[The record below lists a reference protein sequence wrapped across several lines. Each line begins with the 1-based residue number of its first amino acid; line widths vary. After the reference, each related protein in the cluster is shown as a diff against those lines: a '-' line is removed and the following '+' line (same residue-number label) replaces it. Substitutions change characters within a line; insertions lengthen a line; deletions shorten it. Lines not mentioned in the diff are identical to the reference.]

1 MVRSGEEPRP
11 AGRATDGTGPASLR
25 ELFLQGDPV
34 ETGVR
39 TSILNSWR
47 RSRSLGLSPDT
58 SDLPYREDFDPGGRI
73 VRAAL
78 PVLDRLQATFAGSQ
92 VNISVADANGT
103 VLLRRFG
110 DPAMT
115 RSLPAIQ
122 VVPGFV
128 FAEQVA
134 GTNGIGLAL
143 AERQLIRVYG
153 AEHFAERSQQS
164 ACVALPVRDPL
175 SGCIEGVLCLGYPRG
190 FERPALGIAIRR
202 AAEGIERR
210 LLGQSS
216 ARERALLRTYL
227 ATGADTAG
235 PHRGVALDA
244 LANEFHPRDQAIL
257 RAKAAELIS
266 GAQLGAAEVT
276 LPDGRR
282 VTLMSRPVTSAS
294 GVRGIVIEAVLSVSP
309 AGEPLAIPHQ
319 MDELSGLTALAVP
332 LSARPALA
340 LPSGHVAASVDPVV
354 TPHRDGRADLST
366 VGASEPAT
374 ATGAPSV
381 ATVSKPAAADGT
393 VANVPEAVM
402 ADGTAPNAPEPVTA
416 DSRRPTAGFAT
427 ADGGKAPA
435 VPAAGDGVQAPAVPA
450 AGGVQA
456 PIEPATADSGRSPVE
471 PVEPEDGDR
480 SAARSVAAEGR
491 TAGLT
496 PTGSHPGTAE
506 PVTPGTAEPVTPDST
521 HAQAAPAPDSTRA
534 QAEPVTTAGTRAQA
548 APDST
553 LPEPEAPPTAA
564 GAPTGAQPAQGLA
577 AAGGGGAAAEH
588 SEAAFP
594 ARGLVMLG
602 EPQVGAYAL
611 AARRRLEL
619 LSEAS
624 TRIGTTLDVRRTA
637 EELAETAVPG
647 LADFVTID
655 LPDAVLRGEESADP
669 LADLRRTVVH
679 GIREGLPFTPPGKRV
694 DFGPTTPQ
702 LRCLSSGEAVLEP
715 DLKAAAGWLAQD
727 PEHTARLLAH
737 VHSLIAVPLVARG
750 VVLGVAGFYRAGSPF
765 GDDDRSLAQE
775 LASRAALSIDNARR
789 YTHERTMV
797 LALQRRLLPHG
808 LPDQD
813 AVEVA
818 HRYLPAES
826 DVGGDWYDVIP
837 LSGARVGLLVG
848 DVVGHG
854 MLSAATMGRLR
865 TAARS
870 FAELDFPPEEVLTH
884 LDNLV
889 GRLDRDD
896 PDGKGAGVIGATC
909 LYAVY
914 DPTVQR
920 CLMARAGHPPPAV
933 VRPDGTVNYPDLPAG
948 PPLGLG
954 GLPFDAVEVGLPAGS
969 QLVMYTDGLIEDR
982 HRDVDL
988 VLEQLREALAHPER
1002 APEETCQAVLDT
1014 VAPAHPHDD
1023 IALLV
1028 ARVHAL
1034 DPDRIATWELSADP
1048 ALVGEVRASA
1058 MRWLSDRGLG
1068 ETAFAAELILSE
1080 LITNAIRHGAGPI
1093 RVRLLYRRTLICEV
1107 SDASNT
1113 APHLR
1118 RAASTDE
1125 GGRGLFLV
1133 AQLSQS
1139 WGTRYLPEGKVIW
1152 AECGLDGRDAAW

>member
-1 MVRSGEEPRP
+1 MVRSGEEPKP
-11 AGRATDGTGPASLR
+11 AGRATDGTGPARLR
-25 ELFLQGDPV
+25 ERFLQGEQVDA
-34 ETGVR
+34 GVR
-39 TSILNSWR
+39 TSILNSWQR
-47 RSRSLGLSPDT
+47 CRSLGLSPDT

-73 VRAAL
+73 VRAAV
-78 PVLDRLQATFAGSQ
+78 PVLDRLQDAFSGSQ

-110 DPAMT
+110 DPAMA

-122 VVPGFV
+122 RVPGFV

-153 AEHFAERSQQS
+153 AEHFAERSQGS
-164 ACVALPVRDPL
+164 ACVAMPVRDPL
-175 SGCIEGVLCLGYPRG
+175 SGRIEGVLCFGYPRG
-190 FERPALGIAIRR
+190 FEQPALSAAIRR
-202 AAEGIERR
+202 AAENIERR

-216 ARERALLRTYL
+216 AHERALLRTYL
-227 ATGADTAG
+227 STGG
-235 PHRGVALDA
+235 EVGLHHGVALDA
-244 LANEFHPRDQAIL
+244 LADVVHPRDQAIL
-257 RAKAAELIS
+257 REKAAELIS
-266 GAQLGAAEVT
+266 RGQRAAVEVA

-282 VTLMSRPVTSAS
+282 VTLVSRPMASAS
-294 GVRGIVIEAVLSVSP
+294 GVRGFAIEAVLPGTVV
-309 AGEPLAIPHQ
+309 GEALVLPHQ
-319 MDELSGLTALAVP
+319 AEELPDLAAFSTAPRL
-332 LSARPALA
+332 ARPPIT
-340 LPSGHVAASVDPVV
+340 LPSGHLAAAF
-354 TPHRDGRADLST
+354 GST
-366 VGASEPAT
+366 V
-374 ATGAPSV
+374 APGGDRGS
-381 ATVSKPAAADGT
+381 AEAGGTVPADGGRGGDRGPT
-393 VANVPEAVM
+393 GI
-402 ADGTAPNAPEPVTA
+402 DGT
-416 DSRRPTAGFAT
+416 AT
-427 ADGGKAPA
+427 ADGGT
-435 VPAAGDGVQAPAVPA
+435 V
-450 AGGVQA
+450 
-456 PIEPATADSGRSPVE
+456 TAD
-471 PVEPEDGDR
+471 
-480 SAARSVAAEGR
+480 
-491 TAGLT
+491 
-496 PTGSHPGTAE
+496 
-506 PVTPGTAEPVTPDST
+506 
-521 HAQAAPAPDSTRA
+521 
-534 QAEPVTTAGTRAQA
+534 
-548 APDST
+548 
-553 LPEPEAPPTAA
+553 
-564 GAPTGAQPAQGLA
+564 
-577 AAGGGGAAAEH
+577 GGGGAADGGRTSADGGRGTTDGGR
-588 SEAAFP
+588 SATDDGRGPVGGGGAADDRAGSPFP
-594 ARGLVMLG
+594 ARGLVMVG
-602 EPQVGAYAL
+602 EPHVGAYAL

-624 TRIGTTLDVRRTA
+624 ARIGTTLDVRRTA
-637 EELAETAVPG
+637 EELAETAVPR

-669 LADLRRTVVH
+669 LADLRRTVLH
-679 GIREGLPFTPPGKRV
+679 GVREGLPFTPPGKRI
-694 DFGPTTPQ
+694 DFGPTAPQ
-702 LRCLSSGEAVLEP
+702 LRCLTRGEAVLEP

-727 PEHTARLLAH
+727 PEHTARLLDH
-737 VHSLIAVPLVARG
+737 VHSLIAVPLLARG
-750 VVLGVAGFYRAGSPF
+750 VVLGIASFYRTGSSF

-775 LASRAALSIDNARR
+775 LATRAALSIDNARR

-837 LSGARVGLLVG
+837 LSGARIGLLVG

-870 FAELDFPPEEVLTH
+870 FAELDFSPDEVLTH

-889 GRLDRDD
+889 GRLDRED

-914 DPTVQR
+914 DPTAQR
-920 CLMARAGHPPPAV
+920 CLMARAGHPPPALV
-933 VRPDGTVNYPDLPAG
+933 HPDGTVSYPDLPAG

-954 GLPFDAVEVGLPAGS
+954 GLPFDAVEIDVPEGS
-969 QLVMYTDGLIEDR
+969 QLVLYTDGLIEDR
-982 HRDVDL
+982 HRDVDV
-988 VLEQLREALAHPER
+988 VLEQLRVALAHPER
-1002 APEETCQAVLDT
+1002 APEDTCQAVLDT

-1034 DPDRIATWELSADP
+1034 DPGRIAAWELPADP

-1058 MRWLSDRGLG
+1058 LRRLSDWGLD

-1080 LITNAIRHGAGPI
+1080 LITNAVRHGTGPI
-1093 RVRLLYRRTLICEV
+1093 RVRLLYGRTLICEV

-1152 AECGLDGRDAAW
+1152 AECGLDAA

>member
-25 ELFLQGDPV
+25 ELFLQGEPV

-39 TSILNSWR
+39 ASILNSWQR
-47 RSRSLGLSPDT
+47 CRSLGLSPET
-58 SDLPYREDFDPGGRI
+58 FDLPYREDFDAGGRI
-73 VRAAL
+73 VRAAV
-78 PVLDRLQATFAGSQ
+78 PVLDRLQSAFAGSQ

-110 DPAMT
+110 DASMA

-153 AEHFAERSQQS
+153 AEHFAQRSQQN
-164 ACVALPVRDPL
+164 ACVAMPVRDPL
-175 SGCIEGVLCLGYPRG
+175 SGRIEGVLCLGYPRA
-190 FERPALGIAIRR
+190 FERPALGVAIRR

-216 ARERALLRTYL
+216 AREQALLRTYL
-227 ATGADTAG
+227 ATGAETAG
-235 PHRGVALDA
+235 SHHGLALDA
-244 LANEFHPRDQAIL
+244 LANDFHPRDQAIL
-257 RAKAAELIS
+257 REKAAELIS
-266 GAQLGAAEVT
+266 GAQRGASEVT

-282 VTLMSRPVTSAS
+282 VTLMSRPVTSGS
-294 GVRGIVIEAVLSVSP
+294 GVRGFAIEALLPDFP
-309 AGEPLAIPHQ
+309 AGEPLVIPHQ
-319 MDELSGLTALAVP
+319 TDEPAGLGAPAVTLSL
-332 LSARPALA
+332 ARPVLT
-340 LPSGHVAASVDPVV
+340 LPAGHVAASPRPGV
-354 TPHRDGRADLST
+354 TPDGD
-366 VGASEPAT
+366 GAT
-374 ATGAPSV
+374 AGPDGTHGRRVAAGDDGAVP
-381 ATVSKPAAADGT
+381 ADGD
-393 VANVPEAVM
+393 P
-402 ADGTAPNAPEPVTA
+402 P
-416 DSRRPTAGFAT
+416 
-427 ADGGKAPA
+427 PA
-435 VPAAGDGVQAPAVPA
+435 VPAAADHPPSTAAPTT
-450 AGGVQA
+450 AGG
-456 PIEPATADSGRSPVE
+456 GRRR
-471 PVEPEDGDR
+471 VEPE
-480 SAARSVAAEGR
+480 
-491 TAGLT
+491 AGVPSGGT
-496 PTGSHPGTAE
+496 PGVAE
-506 PVTPGTAEPVTPDST
+506 PD
-521 HAQAAPAPDSTRA
+521 
-534 QAEPVTTAGTRAQA
+534 
-548 APDST
+548 
-553 LPEPEAPPTAA
+553 
-564 GAPTGAQPAQGLA
+564 GALA
-577 AAGGGGAAAEH
+577 ADGGGRSTGDARQSGE
-588 SEAAFP
+588 AFP

-679 GIREGLPFTPPGKRV
+679 GIREGLPFTPAGKRI
-694 DFGPTTPQ
+694 DFGPATPQ
-702 LRCLSSGEAVLEP
+702 LRCLDSGEAVLEP

-727 PEHTARLLAH
+727 PEPTARLLAH
-737 VHSLIAVPLVARG
+737 VHSLIAVPLLARG
-750 VVLGVAGFYRAGSPF
+750 VVLGVACFYRAGGSF

-837 LSGARVGLLVG
+837 LPGARVGLLVG

-870 FAELDFPPEEVLTH
+870 FAELDFPPDEVLTH

-889 GRLDRDD
+889 GRLDRED

-914 DPTVQR
+914 DSAAQT
-920 CLMARAGHPPPAV
+920 CLMARAGHPPPALV
-933 VRPDGTVNYPDLPAG
+933 HPDGTVTYPDLPAG

-954 GLPFDAVEVGLPAGS
+954 GLPFDAVEVDLPEGS
-969 QLVMYTDGLIEDR
+969 QVVLYTDGLIEDR
-982 HRDVDL
+982 HRDVDV
-988 VLEQLREALAHPER
+988 VLEQLREALAHPGR

-1034 DPDRIATWELSADP
+1034 DPGRIAAWELSADP
-1048 ALVGEVRASA
+1048 ALVGEVRAA
-1058 MRWLSDRGLG
+1058 AVRWLSDRGLE

-1080 LITNAIRHGAGPI
+1080 LITNAVRHGAAPI
-1093 RVRLLYRRTLICEV
+1093 RVRLLYGRALICEV

-1152 AECGLDGRDAAW
+1152 AECELGAV

>member
-11 AGRATDGTGPASLR
+11 TGRATDGTGPVSLR
-25 ELFLQGDPV
+25 ELFLQGEPV

-39 TSILNSWR
+39 ASILNSWR
-47 RSRSLGLSPDT
+47 RCRSLGLSPDT
-58 SDLPYREDFDPGGRI
+58 FDLPYREDFDAGGRI
-73 VRAAL
+73 VRAAV
-78 PVLDRLQATFAGSQ
+78 PVLDRLQSTFAGSQ

-110 DPAMT
+110 DASMA

-128 FAEQVA
+128 FAEKVA

-153 AEHFAERSQQS
+153 AEHFAQRSQQN
-164 ACVALPVRDPL
+164 ACVAMPVRDPL
-175 SGCIEGVLCLGYPRG
+175 SGRIEGVLCLGYPRA
-190 FERPALGIAIRR
+190 FERPALGVAIRR

-216 ARERALLRTYL
+216 AREQALLRTYL
-227 ATGADTAG
+227 ATGAEAAG

-257 RAKAAELIS
+257 REKAAELIS
-266 GAQLGAAEVT
+266 GAQRGAAEVT

-282 VTLMSRPVTSAS
+282 VTLVSRPVASGS
-294 GVRGIVIEAVLSVSP
+294 GVRGFAIEALLPDFP
-309 AGEPLAIPHQ
+309 AGEPLVIPHQ
-319 MDELSGLTALAVP
+319 TDELSGLGAPAVALS
-332 LSARPALA
+332 LARPALTLPA
-340 LPSGHVAASVDPVV
+340 GHLTASPRPAVTPDGDGGTAGPDGTDGRRRAEPGAAVPSGGPRGVAEP
-354 TPHRDGRADLST
+354 DGAL
-366 VGASEPAT
+366 
-374 ATGAPSV
+374 
-381 ATVSKPAAADGT
+381 AADGGRSAADELGGARG
-393 VANVPEAVM
+393 VAEP
-402 ADGTAPNAPEPVTA
+402 DGALA
-416 DSRRPTAGFAT
+416 
-427 ADGGKAPA
+427 ADGG
-435 VPAAGDGVQAPAVPA
+435 
-450 AGGVQA
+450 
-456 PIEPATADSGRSPVE
+456 
-471 PVEPEDGDR
+471 R
-480 SAARSVAAEGR
+480 SAADEQQSGE
-491 TAGLT
+491 
-496 PTGSHPGTAE
+496 
-506 PVTPGTAEPVTPDST
+506 
-521 HAQAAPAPDSTRA
+521 
-534 QAEPVTTAGTRAQA
+534 
-548 APDST
+548 
-553 LPEPEAPPTAA
+553 
-564 GAPTGAQPAQGLA
+564 
-577 AAGGGGAAAEH
+577 
-588 SEAAFP
+588 AFP

-679 GIREGLPFTPPGKRV
+679 GIREGLPFTPAGKRI
-694 DFGPTTPQ
+694 DFGPATPQ
-702 LRCLSSGEAVLEP
+702 LRCLGGGEAVLEP

-727 PEHTARLLAH
+727 PEPTARLLAH
-737 VHSLIAVPLVARG
+737 VHSLIAVPLLARG
-750 VVLGVAGFYRAGSPF
+750 VVLGVACFYRAGGSF

-837 LSGARVGLLVG
+837 LPGARVGLLVG

-870 FAELDFPPEEVLTH
+870 FAELDFPPDEVLTH

-889 GRLDRDD
+889 GRLDRED

-914 DPTVQR
+914 DSAAQT
-920 CLMARAGHPPPAV
+920 CLMARAGHPPPAI
-933 VRPDGTVNYPDLPAG
+933 VRPDGTVTYPDLPAG

-954 GLPFDAVEVGLPAGS
+954 GLPFDAVEVDLPEGS
-969 QLVMYTDGLIEDR
+969 QLVLYTDGLIEDR
-982 HRDVDL
+982 HRDVDV

-1048 ALVGEVRASA
+1048 ALVGEVRAA
-1058 MRWLSDRGLG
+1058 AVRWLSDRGLD

-1080 LITNAIRHGAGPI
+1080 LITNAVRHGAAPI
-1093 RVRLLYRRTLICEV
+1093 RVRLLYGRTLICEV

-1152 AECGLDGRDAAW
+1152 AECGLGAV

>member
-11 AGRATDGTGPASLR
+11 TGRATDGTGPASLR
-25 ELFLQGDPV
+25 ELFLQGEPV

-39 TSILNSWR
+39 TSILDSWQR
-47 RSRSLGLSPDT
+47 CRSLGLSPDAL
-58 SDLPYREDFDPGGRI
+58 DLPYREDFDPGGRI
-73 VRAAL
+73 VRAAV

-110 DPAMT
+110 DPSMT
-115 RSLPAIQ
+115 RSLPDIQ

-153 AEHFAERSQQS
+153 AEHFAERAQQN

-175 SGCIEGVLCLGYPRG
+175 SGRIEGVLCLGYPRG
-190 FERPALGIAIRR
+190 FERPALGVAIRR

-227 ATGADTAG
+227 AAGAGTAG
-235 PHRGVALDA
+235 LHRGVALDA
-244 LANEFHPRDQAIL
+244 VANEFPLRDQAIL
-257 RAKAAELIS
+257 REKAAELIS
-266 GAQLGAAEVT
+266 GAQRGAVEVT

-282 VTLMSRPVTSAS
+282 VTLVSRPVTSGS
-294 GVRGIVIEAVLSVSP
+294 GVQGIAIEAVLP
-309 AGEPLAIPHQ
+309 GPAAGEPLVIPHQ
-319 MDELSGLTALAVP
+319 ADDLAALTATAVP
-332 LSARPALA
+332 LSAARPAIT
-340 LPSGHVAASVDPVV
+340 LPSGHLAAPSGPLVTTDGDGGTTGPGGTAGPV
-354 TPHRDGRADLST
+354 TSA
-366 VGASEPAT
+366 EPAT
-374 ATGAPSV
+374 SPEPATSAEPATPAEPAEPDSARTPAGPAVADGERTTTQPTTTDSDRGPSG
-381 ATVSKPAAADGT
+381 PAAAGSD
-393 VANVPEAVM
+393 
-402 ADGTAPNAPEPVTA
+402 
-416 DSRRPTAGFAT
+416 RR
-427 ADGGKAPA
+427 
-435 VPAAGDGVQAPAVPA
+435 VPAG
-450 AGGVQA
+450 
-456 PIEPATADSGRSPVE
+456 
-471 PVEPEDGDR
+471 
-480 SAARSVAAEGR
+480 
-491 TAGLT
+491 
-496 PTGSHPGTAE
+496 
-506 PVTPGTAEPVTPDST
+506 
-521 HAQAAPAPDSTRA
+521 
-534 QAEPVTTAGTRAQA
+534 
-548 APDST
+548 
-553 LPEPEAPPTAA
+553 
-564 GAPTGAQPAQGLA
+564 
-577 AAGGGGAAAEH
+577 EH

-637 EELAETAVPG
+637 EELAETAAPG

-655 LPDAVLRGEESADP
+655 LPDAVLRGEVSADP
-669 LADLRRTVVH
+669 IADLRRTVVH

-702 LRCLSSGEAVLEP
+702 LRCLSSSEAVLEP
-715 DLKAAAGWLAQD
+715 DLNAAAGWLAQD
-727 PEHTARLLAH
+727 PEHTERLLAH
-737 VHSLIAVPLVARG
+737 VHSLIAVPLLARG
-750 VVLGVAGFYRAGSPF
+750 VVLGVASFYRAGSPF

-870 FAELDFPPEEVLTH
+870 FAELDFPPDEVLTH

-889 GRLDRDD
+889 GRLDRED

-914 DPTVQR
+914 DPTAQR

-933 VRPDGTVNYPDLPAG
+933 VRPDGTVIYPDLPAG

-954 GLPFDAVEVGLPAGS
+954 GLPFDAVEVGLPEGS
-969 QLVMYTDGLIEDR
+969 QLVLYTDGLIEDR
-982 HRDVDL
+982 NRDVDA

-1002 APEETCQAVLDT
+1002 APEATCQAVLDT

-1028 ARVHAL
+1028 ARVHAM
-1034 DPDRIATWELSADP
+1034 DPGRIANWELSADP
-1048 ALVGEVRASA
+1048 ARVGEVRASA
-1058 MRWLSDRGLG
+1058 MRWLSDRGLD
-1068 ETAFAAELILSE
+1068 ETGFAAELILSE
-1080 LITNAIRHGAGPI
+1080 LITNAIRHGAAPI
-1093 RVRLLYRRTLICEV
+1093 RVRLLYGRTLICEV

-1152 AECGLDGRDAAW
+1152 AECDLDAA

>member
-25 ELFLQGDPV
+25 ELFLQGEPV

-39 TSILNSWR
+39 TSILDSWQR
-47 RSRSLGLSPDT
+47 CRSLGLSPDT
-58 SDLPYREDFDPGGRI
+58 LDLPYREDFDPGGRI
-73 VRAAL
+73 VRAAV

-110 DPAMT
+110 HPSMA
-115 RSLPAIQ
+115 RSLPDIQ

-175 SGCIEGVLCLGYPRG
+175 SGRIEGVLCLGYPRG
-190 FERPALGIAIRR
+190 FERPALGVAIRR

-227 ATGADTAG
+227 AAGAGTAG
-235 PHRGVALDA
+235 LHRGVTLDA
-244 LANEFHPRDQAIL
+244 VADEFHPRDQAIL
-257 RAKAAELIS
+257 REKAAELIS
-266 GAQLGAAEVT
+266 GAQRGAAEVA

-282 VTLMSRPVTSAS
+282 VTLVSRPVTSGS
-294 GVRGIVIEAVLSVSP
+294 GVRGIAIEAVLPGSP
-309 AGEPLAIPHQ
+309 GEPLVIPHQ
-319 MDELSGLTALAVP
+319 TDEWSALTAAPAVP
-332 LSARPALA
+332 LSAARPAIT
-340 LPSGHVAASVDPVV
+340 LPSGHLAAPSGPLVAADGDGGAAAPGGTAGPVAPAEAP
-354 TPHRDGRADLST
+354 T
-366 VGASEPAT
+366 AT
-374 ATGAPSV
+374 APGPARTPAGPAPADSDG
-381 ATVSKPAAADGT
+381 SPSEPAAADG
-393 VANVPEAVM
+393 
-402 ADGTAPNAPEPVTA
+402 DGSGP
-416 DSRRPTAGFAT
+416 AG
-427 ADGGKAPA
+427 
-435 VPAAGDGVQAPAVPA
+435 
-450 AGGVQA
+450 
-456 PIEPATADSGRSPVE
+456 R
-471 PVEPEDGDR
+471 
-480 SAARSVAAEGR
+480 
-491 TAGLT
+491 
-496 PTGSHPGTAE
+496 
-506 PVTPGTAEPVTPDST
+506 
-521 HAQAAPAPDSTRA
+521 
-534 QAEPVTTAGTRAQA
+534 
-548 APDST
+548 
-553 LPEPEAPPTAA
+553 
-564 GAPTGAQPAQGLA
+564 
-577 AAGGGGAAAEH
+577 H

-619 LSEAS
+619 LSGAS

-637 EELAETAVPG
+637 EELAETAAPG

-669 LADLRRTVVH
+669 IADLRRTVVH

-727 PEHTARLLAH
+727 PEHTARLLVH
-737 VHSLIAVPLVARG
+737 VHSLIAVPLLARG
-750 VVLGVAGFYRAGSPF
+750 VVLGVASFYRAGSPF

-870 FAELDFPPEEVLTH
+870 FAELDFPPDEVLTH

-889 GRLDRDD
+889 GRLDRED

-914 DPTVQR
+914 DPTTQR

-933 VRPDGTVNYPDLPAG
+933 VHPDGTVIYPDLPAG

-954 GLPFDAVEVGLPAGS
+954 GLPFDAVEVDLPAGS
-969 QLVMYTDGLIEDR
+969 QLVLYTDGLIEDR
-982 HRDVDL
+982 NRDVDA

-1028 ARVHAL
+1028 ARVHAM
-1034 DPDRIATWELSADP
+1034 DPGRIATWELPADP
-1048 ALVGEVRASA
+1048 AQVGEVRASA
-1058 MRWLSDRGLG
+1058 MRWLSGWGLD
-1068 ETAFAAELILSE
+1068 ETGFAAELILSE
-1080 LITNAIRHGAGPI
+1080 LITNAIRHGAAPI
-1093 RVRLLYRRTLICEV
+1093 RVRLLHGRTLICEV

-1152 AECGLDGRDAAW
+1152 AECDLDAA

>member
-1 MVRSGEEPRP
+1 MVRSGEERKP
-11 AGRATDGTGPASLR
+11 AGRATDGTGPARPR
-25 ELFLQGDPV
+25 ELFLQGEPV
-34 ETGVR
+34 AEGVR
-39 TSILNSWR
+39 TSILNSWQR
-47 RSRSLGLSPDT
+47 CRSLGLSPDT
-58 SDLPYREDFDPGGRI
+58 LDLPYRGDFDPGGRI
-73 VRAAL
+73 VAAAV

-110 DPAMT
+110 DPSMA

-122 VVPGFV
+122 VEPGFV

-143 AERQLIRVYG
+143 AERRLIRVYG

-175 SGCIEGVLCLGYPRG
+175 SGRIEGVLCLGYPRG
-190 FERPALGIAIRR
+190 FEQPVLGVAIRR

-210 LLGQSS
+210 LLAQSS
-216 ARERALLRTYL
+216 AHEGALLRTYL
-227 ATGADTAG
+227 AAGAGTDG
-235 PHRGVALDA
+235 PHRGVAMDA
-244 LANEFHPRDQAIL
+244 LANEFRSRDEAIL
-257 RAKAAELIS
+257 REKAAELIS
-266 GAQLGAAEVT
+266 GAQRSAVEVT

-282 VTLMSRPVTSAS
+282 VTLMSRPVTSSS
-294 GVRGIVIEAVLSVSP
+294 GVRGIAVEAVLPGALV
-309 AGEPLAIPHQ
+309 GQ
-319 MDELSGLTALAVP
+319 RLAVP
-332 LSARPALA
+332 HQTDELPALTAPLSAARPSIILPPGHLA
-340 LPSGHVAASVDPVV
+340 AVPGPVITADGDAGPAGPHAPAEPGATPSAAG
-354 TPHRDGRADLST
+354 DGRA
-366 VGASEPAT
+366 VGPVAGDSGRGSAEPDAAGGHHRAAGPGMAGRSQGATEPHTTDRSQGATEPHTTDRSQGATEPHTATRSQRATEPATPLTARGGQSASEPAT
-374 ATGAPSV
+374 PLTARGSRG
-381 ATVSKPAAADGT
+381 PAD
-393 VANVPEAVM
+393 E
-402 ADGTAPNAPEPVTA
+402 
-416 DSRRPTAGFAT
+416 
-427 ADGGKAPA
+427 
-435 VPAAGDGVQAPAVPA
+435 Q
-450 AGGVQA
+450 
-456 PIEPATADSGRSPVE
+456 
-471 PVEPEDGDR
+471 
-480 SAARSVAAEGR
+480 
-491 TAGLT
+491 
-496 PTGSHPGTAE
+496 
-506 PVTPGTAEPVTPDST
+506 
-521 HAQAAPAPDSTRA
+521 
-534 QAEPVTTAGTRAQA
+534 
-548 APDST
+548 
-553 LPEPEAPPTAA
+553 
-564 GAPTGAQPAQGLA
+564 
-577 AAGGGGAAAEH
+577 

-594 ARGLVMLG
+594 ARALVMLG
-602 EPQVGAYAL
+602 EPHVGAYAL

-624 TRIGTTLDVRRTA
+624 SRIGTTLDVRRTA
-637 EELAETAVPG
+637 EELAETAVPE

-669 LADLRRTVVH
+669 LADLRRTVLH
-679 GIREGLPFTPPGKRV
+679 GIREGLPFTPPGERI
-694 DFGPTTPQ
+694 DFGPTAPQ
-702 LRCLSSGEAVLEP
+702 LRCLTSGEAVLEP

-727 PEHTARLLAH
+727 PEHTARLLTH
-737 VHSLIAVPLVARG
+737 VHSLIAVPLLARG
-750 VVLGVAGFYRAGSPF
+750 VVLGIASFYRSGASF

-789 YTHERTMV
+789 YTHERGMV

-837 LSGARVGLLVG
+837 LSGSRVGLLVG

-870 FAELDFPPEEVLTH
+870 FAELDFPPDEVLTH

-889 GRLDRDD
+889 GRLDRED
-896 PDGKGAGVIGATC
+896 PDGKGPGVIGATC
-909 LYAVY
+909 LYAIY
-914 DPTVQR
+914 DPTSQR
-920 CLMARAGHPPPAV
+920 CLMARAGHPPPALV
-933 VRPDGTVNYPDLPAG
+933 HPDGTVTYPELPAG

-954 GLPFDAVEVGLPAGS
+954 GLPFDAAEVDLPAGS

-982 HRDVDL
+982 HRDVDV
-988 VLEQLREALAHPER
+988 VLEQLREALARPER

-1034 DPDRIATWELSADP
+1034 DPERIADWEMSADP

-1058 MRWLSDRGLG
+1058 MRWLSDRGLD
-1068 ETAFAAELILSE
+1068 EAAFAAELILSE
-1080 LITNAIRHGAGPI
+1080 LITNAIRHGAEPI
-1093 RVRLLYRRTLICEV
+1093 RVRLLYGRTLICEV

-1152 AECGLDGRDAAW
+1152 AECGLDAA

>member
-11 AGRATDGTGPASLR
+11 AGRATDGTGPVSLR
-25 ELFLQGDPV
+25 ELFLQGEPV

-39 TSILNSWR
+39 ASILNSWR
-47 RSRSLGLSPDT
+47 RCRSLGLSPDT
-58 SDLPYREDFDPGGRI
+58 FDLPYREDFDAGGRI
-73 VRAAL
+73 VRAAV
-78 PVLDRLQATFAGSQ
+78 PVLDRLQSTFAGSQ

-110 DPAMT
+110 DASMA

-153 AEHFAERSQQS
+153 AEHFAQRSQQN
-164 ACVALPVRDPL
+164 ACVAMPVRDPL
-175 SGCIEGVLCLGYPRG
+175 SGRIEGVLCLGYPRA
-190 FERPALGIAIRR
+190 FERPALGVAIRR

-216 ARERALLRTYL
+216 AREQALLRTYL
-227 ATGADTAG
+227 ATGAEAAG
-235 PHRGVALDA
+235 SHRGMALDA

-257 RAKAAELIS
+257 QEKAAELIS
-266 GAQLGAAEVT
+266 GAQRGAAEVA

-282 VTLMSRPVTSAS
+282 VTLVSRPVTSGS
-294 GVRGIVIEAVLSVSP
+294 GVRGFAIEALLPDFP
-309 AGEPLAIPHQ
+309 AGEPLVIPHQ
-319 MDELSGLTALAVP
+319 TDELPGLGASAVALS
-332 LSARPALA
+332 LARPALT
-340 LPSGHVAASVDPVV
+340 LPTGHLTASPRPAV
-354 TPHRDGRADLST
+354 TPGGDGATAGPDGTDGLRT
-366 VGASEPAT
+366 VGGGRRRVEPGA
-374 ATGAPSV
+374 AVPSDGVRGVAEPDGAP
-381 ATVSKPAAADGT
+381 AADG
-393 VANVPEAVM
+393 
-402 ADGTAPNAPEPVTA
+402 
-416 DSRRPTAGFAT
+416 
-427 ADGGKAPA
+427 GG
-435 VPAAGDGVQAPAVPA
+435 
-450 AGGVQA
+450 
-456 PIEPATADSGRSPVE
+456 
-471 PVEPEDGDR
+471 
-480 SAARSVAAEGR
+480 SAADEQQ
-491 TAGLT
+491 
-496 PTGSHPGTAE
+496 PGE
-506 PVTPGTAEPVTPDST
+506 
-521 HAQAAPAPDSTRA
+521 
-534 QAEPVTTAGTRAQA
+534 
-548 APDST
+548 
-553 LPEPEAPPTAA
+553 
-564 GAPTGAQPAQGLA
+564 
-577 AAGGGGAAAEH
+577 
-588 SEAAFP
+588 AFP

-637 EELAETAVPG
+637 EELAETAAPG

-669 LADLRRTVVH
+669 IADLRRTVVH

-715 DLKAAAGWLAQD
+715 DLNAAAGWLAQD
-727 PEHTARLLAH
+727 PEHTAHLLAH
-737 VHSLIAVPLVARG
+737 VHSLIAVPLLARG
-750 VVLGVAGFYRAGSPF
+750 VVLGVASFYRAGSAF

-870 FAELDFPPEEVLTH
+870 FAELDFPPDEVLTH

-889 GRLDRDD
+889 GRLDRED

-914 DPTVQR
+914 DPTAQR

-933 VRPDGTVNYPDLPAG
+933 VHPDGTVTYPDLPAG

-954 GLPFDAVEVGLPAGS
+954 GLPFDAVEVDLPEGS
-969 QLVMYTDGLIEDR
+969 QLVLYTDGLIEDR
-982 HRDVDL
+982 HRDVDV

-1028 ARVHAL
+1028 ARVHAM
-1034 DPDRIATWELSADP
+1034 DPDRIAAWELSADP
-1048 ALVGEVRASA
+1048 VLVGEVRAA
-1058 MRWLSDRGLG
+1058 AVRWLSDRGLD

-1080 LITNAIRHGAGPI
+1080 LITNAIRHGAEPI
-1093 RVRLLYRRTLICEV
+1093 RVRLLYGQTLICEV

-1152 AECGLDGRDAAW
+1152 AECGLGAV

>member
-1 MVRSGEEPRP
+1 M
-11 AGRATDGTGPASLR
+11 RA
-25 ELFLQGDPV
+25 
-34 ETGVR
+34 
-39 TSILNSWR
+39 SILNSWR
-47 RSRSLGLSPDT
+47 RCRSLGLSPDGA
-58 SDLPYREDFDPGGRI
+58 DLPYRDDFDPGGRI
-73 VRAAL
+73 VRAAV
-78 PVLDRLQATFAGSQ
+78 PVLDRLQATFSGSQ

-110 DPAMT
+110 DPSMA
-115 RSLPAIQ
+115 RRLPAIQ

-153 AEHFAERSQQS
+153 AEHFAERSQQN

-175 SGCIEGVLCLGYPRG
+175 SGRIEGVLCFGYPRG
-190 FERPALGIAIRR
+190 FEQPGLGATIRR
-202 AAEGIERR
+202 AAEVIERR

-216 ARERALLRTYL
+216 AHERALLRAY
-227 ATGADTAG
+227 AAGGAEAAG
-235 PHRGVALDA
+235 LRRGVAREATADA
-244 LANEFHPRDQAIL
+244 FHPRDRAIL
-257 RAKAAELIS
+257 LEKAAELIS
-266 GAQLGAAEVT
+266 RAQRAAVDVT

-282 VTLMSRPVTSAS
+282 VTLVSRPMTSAS
-294 GVRGIVIEAVLSVSP
+294 GVRGFAVEALLPGAP
-309 AGEPLAIPHQ
+309 AGAPLVLPHQ
-319 MDELSGLTALAVP
+319 TDTVPDLAA
-332 LSARPALA
+332 LSAAPLPARPSLTLPPGHLA
-340 LPSGHVAASVDPVV
+340 PEPGVAI
-354 TPHRDGRADLST
+354 
-366 VGASEPAT
+366 
-374 ATGAPSV
+374 
-381 ATVSKPAAADGT
+381 AADG
-393 VANVPEAVM
+393 VRGPAERGDSPR
-402 ADGTAPNAPEPVTA
+402 ADRDRGTAGPAESGTAAP
-416 DSRRPTAGFAT
+416 
-427 ADGGKAPA
+427 
-435 VPAAGDGVQAPAVPA
+435 
-450 AGGVQA
+450 
-456 PIEPATADSGRSPVE
+456 GR
-471 PVEPEDGDR
+471 
-480 SAARSVAAEGR
+480 
-491 TAGLT
+491 
-496 PTGSHPGTAE
+496 GTAE
-506 PVTPGTAEPVTPDST
+506 PGAAVFPDGPGGGIAEPDETVTPDGAGAVEPDEAVTPDGAGAVEPDEAVTPDGAGAVEPDEAVTPDGAGTVEPDETVAPDGGGDPARPQQTVTPGGDRGAARPGGIPTPDGGR
-521 HAQAAPAPDSTRA
+521 DVGEERA
-534 QAEPVTTAGTRAQA
+534 GSP
-548 APDST
+548 
-553 LPEPEAPPTAA
+553 
-564 GAPTGAQPAQGLA
+564 
-577 AAGGGGAAAEH
+577 
-588 SEAAFP
+588 FP
-594 ARGLVMLG
+594 ARGLLMVG
-602 EPQVGAYAL
+602 EPHVGAYAL

-624 TRIGTTLDVRRTA
+624 ARIGTTLDVRRTA
-637 EELAETAVPG
+637 EELAETAVPR

-679 GIREGLPFTPPGKRV
+679 GIREGLPFTPAGKRM
-694 DFGPTTPQ
+694 DFGPTAPQ
-702 LRCLSSGEAVLEP
+702 LRCLTSGEAVLEP
-715 DLKAAAGWLAQD
+715 DLEAAAGWLAQD
-727 PEHTARLLAH
+727 PEHTARLLSH
-737 VHSLIAVPLVARG
+737 VHSLIAVPLLARG
-750 VVLGVAGFYRAGSPF
+750 VVLGIASFYRAGGSF

-775 LASRAALSIDNARR
+775 LATRAALSIDNARR

-870 FAELDFPPEEVLTH
+870 FAELDFPPDEVLTH

-889 GRLDRDD
+889 GRLDRED

-914 DPTVQR
+914 DPAAQQ
-920 CLMARAGHPPPAV
+920 CLMARAGHPPPALV
-933 VRPDGTVNYPDLPAG
+933 HPDGTVTYPDLPAG

-954 GLPFDAVEVGLPAGS
+954 GLPFDTVEVDLPEGS
-969 QLVMYTDGLIEDR
+969 QLVLYTDGLIEDR
-982 HRDVDL
+982 HRDVDV
-988 VLEQLREALAHPER
+988 VLEQLRAALAHPER

-1034 DPDRIATWELSADP
+1034 DPERIATWELSADP

-1058 MRWLSDRGLG
+1058 MRRLADWGLD

-1080 LITNAIRHGAGPI
+1080 LITNAMRHGAGPI
-1093 RVRLLYRRTLICEV
+1093 RVRLLYGRTLICEV

-1152 AECGLDGRDAAW
+1152 AECGLDAA

>member
-1 MVRSGEEPRP
+1 MVRSGEEPKP

-25 ELFLQGDPV
+25 ELFLQGEPV
-34 ETGVR
+34 AEGVR
-39 TSILNSWR
+39 TSILNSWQR
-47 RSRSLGLSPDT
+47 CRTLGLSPDT
-58 SDLPYREDFDPGGRI
+58 LELPYREDFDPGGRI
-73 VRAAL
+73 ARAAA

-110 DPAMT
+110 DPSMA
-115 RSLPAIQ
+115 RRLPAIQ

-153 AEHFAERSQQS
+153 AEHFAERSQQN

-175 SGCIEGVLCLGYPRG
+175 SGRIEGVLCLGYPRG
-190 FERPALGIAIRR
+190 FERPALGVAIRR

-210 LLGQSS
+210 LLAQSS
-216 ARERALLRTYL
+216 AHERALLRTYL
-227 ATGADTAG
+227 AAGAETAG
-235 PHRGVALDA
+235 PHRGVAMDA
-244 LANEFHPRDQAIL
+244 LANEFRSRDEAIL
-257 RAKAAELIS
+257 REKAAELIS
-266 GAQLGAAEVT
+266 GAQRGAVEVT
-276 LPDGRR
+276 LPGGRR
-282 VTLMSRPVTSAS
+282 VTLVSRPVTSGS
-294 GVRGIVIEAVLSVSP
+294 GVRGIAIEAVLPGAP
-309 AGEPLAIPHQ
+309 AGEPFALPHQ
-319 MDELSGLTALAVP
+319 AEELPALAAP
-332 LSARPALA
+332 LPAARPAIILPPGHLA
-340 LPSGHVAASVDPVV
+340 TVPGPVV
-354 TPHRDGRADLST
+354 TADGDGGTAGPHAVGGAGATASPGVPAEPGATLPADGHGSAVGPVAGDRGEYPAEPGTAGGHRAPEPTTSGGHRPAEPGTGGRSQDVAGPGDAVTARGGRS
-366 VGASEPAT
+366 ASEP
-374 ATGAPSV
+374 
-381 ATVSKPAAADGT
+381 GT
-393 VANVPEAVM
+393 P
-402 ADGTAPNAPEPVTA
+402 
-416 DSRRPTAGFAT
+416 
-427 ADGGKAPA
+427 
-435 VPAAGDGVQAPAVPA
+435 
-450 AGGVQA
+450 
-456 PIEPATADSGRSPVE
+456 
-471 PVEPEDGDR
+471 
-480 SAARSVAAEGR
+480 
-491 TAGLT
+491 
-496 PTGSHPGTAE
+496 
-506 PVTPGTAEPVTPDST
+506 
-521 HAQAAPAPDSTRA
+521 
-534 QAEPVTTAGTRAQA
+534 
-548 APDST
+548 
-553 LPEPEAPPTAA
+553 LP
-564 GAPTGAQPAQGLA
+564 
-577 AAGGGGAAAEH
+577 AGGGRGPAGEH

-602 EPQVGAYAL
+602 EPHVGAYAL

-669 LADLRRTVVH
+669 LADLRRTVLH
-679 GIREGLPFTPPGKRV
+679 GIREGLPFTPPGKRI
-694 DFGPTTPQ
+694 DFGPTAPQ
-702 LRCLSSGEAVLEP
+702 LRCLTSGEAVLEP

-727 PEHTARLLAH
+727 PEHTARLLTH
-737 VHSLIAVPLVARG
+737 VHSLIAVPLLARG
-750 VVLGVAGFYRAGSPF
+750 VLLGIASFYRSGGSF

-789 YTHERTMV
+789 YTHERAMV

-870 FAELDFPPEEVLTH
+870 FAELDFPPDEVLTH

-889 GRLDRDD
+889 GRLDRED

-914 DPTVQR
+914 DPTSQR
-920 CLMARAGHPPPAV
+920 CLMARAGHPPPALV
-933 VRPDGTVNYPDLPAG
+933 HPDGTVTYPELPAG

-954 GLPFDAVEVGLPAGS
+954 GLPFDAVEVDLPAGS

-982 HRDVDL
+982 HRDVDV

-1002 APEETCQAVLDT
+1002 APEETCRAVLDT

-1034 DPDRIATWELSADP
+1034 DPGRIAGWEMSADP

-1058 MRWLSDRGLG
+1058 MRWLTDRGLD
-1068 ETAFAAELILSE
+1068 ETAFAVELILSE
-1080 LITNAIRHGAGPI
+1080 LITNAIRHGAEPI
-1093 RVRLLYRRTLICEV
+1093 RVRLLYGRTLICEV
-1107 SDASNT
+1107 SDASDT

-1152 AECGLDGRDAAW
+1152 AECGLDAG

>member
-1 MVRSGEEPRP
+1 MVRSGEEPKP
-11 AGRATDGTGPASLR
+11 AGRATDGTGPARPR
-25 ELFLQGDPV
+25 ERFLQGESV

-39 TSILNSWR
+39 TSILNSWQR
-47 RSRSLGLSPDT
+47 CRSLGLSPDEA
-58 SDLPYREDFDPGGRI
+58 DLPYREDFDPGGRI
-73 VRAAL
+73 VRAAV
-78 PVLDRLQATFAGSQ
+78 PVLDRLQSTFSGSK

-110 DPAMT
+110 DPAMA
-115 RSLPAIQ
+115 RDLPAIQ
-122 VVPGFV
+122 RVPGFV

-143 AERQLIRVYG
+143 AERQLIRVHG
-153 AEHFAERSQQS
+153 AEHFAERAQQS

-175 SGCIEGVLCLGYPRG
+175 SGRIEGVLCFGYPRG
-190 FERPALGIAIRR
+190 FDRPALAAAIRR
-202 AAEGIERR
+202 AAEVIERR

-216 ARERALLRTYL
+216 AHERALLRAYL
-227 ATGADTAG
+227 ATGAEAAAG
-235 PHRGVALDA
+235 LRGG
-244 LANEFHPRDQAIL
+244 LATGVSAHEFHPRDQAIL
-257 RAKAAELIS
+257 KEKAAELIS
-266 GAQLGAAEVT
+266 RAQRAAVDVT

-282 VTLMSRPVTSAS
+282 VTLVSRPVTSAS
-294 GVRGIVIEAVLSVSP
+294 GVQGVAIEAVPHDESPVSGSLLLPHQVDELPGLAAVP
-309 AGEPLAIPHQ
+309 AAPLA
-319 MDELSGLTALAVP
+319 
-332 LSARPALA
+332 ARPSIT
-340 LPSGHVAASVDPVV
+340 LPSGHPAAVPGPV
-354 TPHRDGRADLST
+354 L
-366 VGASEPAT
+366 
-374 ATGAPSV
+374 
-381 ATVSKPAAADGT
+381 AADGDRGP
-393 VANVPEAVM
+393 AGPGEAV
-402 ADGTAPNAPEPVTA
+402 
-416 DSRRPTAGFAT
+416 T
-427 ADGGKAPA
+427 ADGGRGSAASGGADGGRGPA
-435 VPAAGDGVQAPAVPA
+435 GAGGALAAGPG
-450 AGGVQA
+450 
-456 PIEPATADSGRSPVE
+456 
-471 PVEPEDGDR
+471 
-480 SAARSVAAEGR
+480 
-491 TAGLT
+491 
-496 PTGSHPGTAE
+496 GTAAVDGGRDAGDE
-506 PVTPGTAEPVTPDST
+506 
-521 HAQAAPAPDSTRA
+521 RA
-534 QAEPVTTAGTRAQA
+534 
-548 APDST
+548 
-553 LPEPEAPPTAA
+553 EAP
-564 GAPTGAQPAQGLA
+564 
-577 AAGGGGAAAEH
+577 
-588 SEAAFP
+588 FP

-602 EPQVGAYAL
+602 EPHVGAYAL

-624 TRIGTTLDVRRTA
+624 ARIGTTLDVRRTA
-637 EELAETAVPG
+637 EELAETAVPR

-669 LADLRRTVVH
+669 LADLRRTVLH
-679 GIREGLPFTPPGKRV
+679 GVREGLPFTPAGKRI
-694 DFGPTTPQ
+694 DFGPTSPQ
-702 LRCLSSGEAVLEP
+702 LRCLNTGEAVLEP
-715 DLKAAAGWLAQD
+715 DLKAAAGWLVQD

-737 VHSLIAVPLVARG
+737 VHSLIAVPLLARG
-750 VVLGVAGFYRAGSPF
+750 VLLGIASFYRAGSSF
-765 GDDDRSLAQE
+765 GDDDCSLAQE
-775 LASRAALSIDNARR
+775 LATRAALSIDNARR

-870 FAELDFPPEEVLTH
+870 FAELDFPPDEVLVH

-889 GRLDRDD
+889 GRLDRED

-914 DPTVQR
+914 DPAAQR
-920 CLMARAGHPPPAV
+920 CLMARAGHPPPALV
-933 VRPDGTVNYPDLPAG
+933 HPDGTVTYPDLPAG

-954 GLPFDAVEVGLPAGS
+954 GLPFDAVEVDLPEGS
-969 QLVMYTDGLIEDR
+969 QLVLYTDGLIEDR
-982 HRDVDL
+982 DRDVDM
-988 VLEQLREALAHPER
+988 VLEQLRTALAHPER
-1002 APEETCQAVLDT
+1002 APEDTCQAVLDT

-1034 DPDRIATWELSADP
+1034 DADRIAAWELPADP
-1048 ALVGEVRASA
+1048 AVVGEVRADA
-1058 MRWLSDRGLG
+1058 MRRLTEWGLE

-1080 LITNAIRHGAGPI
+1080 LITNAIRHGAAPI
-1093 RVRLLYRRTLICEV
+1093 RVRLLYGHALICEV

-1133 AQLSQS
+1133 AQLSRS

-1152 AECGLDGRDAAW
+1152 AECGLDAA

>member
-1 MVRSGEEPRP
+1 MVRSGEEPKP
-11 AGRATDGTGPASLR
+11 AGRATDGTGPARLR
-25 ELFLQGDPV
+25 ERFLQGEQVDA
-34 ETGVR
+34 GVR
-39 TSILNSWR
+39 TSILNSWQR
-47 RSRSLGLSPDT
+47 CRSLGLSPDT

-73 VRAAL
+73 VRAAV
-78 PVLDRLQATFAGSQ
+78 PVLDRLQDAFSGSQ

-110 DPAMT
+110 DPAMA

-122 VVPGFV
+122 RIPGFV

-153 AEHFAERSQQS
+153 AEHFAERSQGS
-164 ACVALPVRDPL
+164 ACVAMPVRDPL
-175 SGCIEGVLCLGYPRG
+175 SGRIEGVLCFGYPRG
-190 FERPALGIAIRR
+190 FEQPALSAAIRR
-202 AAEGIERR
+202 AAENIERR

-216 ARERALLRTYL
+216 AHERALLRTYL
-227 ATGADTAG
+227 ATGG
-235 PHRGVALDA
+235 EGGLHHGVALDA
-244 LANEFHPRDQAIL
+244 LAGVVHPRDQAIL
-257 RAKAAELIS
+257 REKAAELIS
-266 GAQLGAAEVT
+266 RGQRAAVEVA

-282 VTLMSRPVTSAS
+282 VTLVSRPMASAS
-294 GVRGIVIEAVLSVSP
+294 GVRGFAIEAVLPGTAV
-309 AGEPLAIPHQ
+309 GEALVLPHQ
-319 MDELSGLTALAVP
+319 AEELPDLAAFSTAP
-332 LSARPALA
+332 RPARPPIT
-340 LPSGHVAASVDPVV
+340 LPSGHLAA
-354 TPHRDGRADLST
+354 TFGST
-366 VGASEPAT
+366 V
-374 ATGAPSV
+374 APGGDRGSAEAGGIV
-381 ATVSKPAAADGT
+381 PADG
-393 VANVPEAVM
+393 VRGGDRGPAGIG
-402 ADGTAPNAPEPVTA
+402 GT
-416 DSRRPTAGFAT
+416 AT
-427 ADGGKAPA
+427 ADGGT
-435 VPAAGDGVQAPAVPA
+435 V
-450 AGGVQA
+450 
-456 PIEPATADSGRSPVE
+456 TAD
-471 PVEPEDGDR
+471 
-480 SAARSVAAEGR
+480 
-491 TAGLT
+491 
-496 PTGSHPGTAE
+496 
-506 PVTPGTAEPVTPDST
+506 
-521 HAQAAPAPDSTRA
+521 
-534 QAEPVTTAGTRAQA
+534 
-548 APDST
+548 
-553 LPEPEAPPTAA
+553 
-564 GAPTGAQPAQGLA
+564 
-577 AAGGGGAAAEH
+577 GGGGAADGGRTSAEGGRGTTDGGRNATDGGRGPADGGG
-588 SEAAFP
+588 AADDRAGSPFP
-594 ARGLVMLG
+594 ARGLVMVG
-602 EPQVGAYAL
+602 EPHVGAYAL

-624 TRIGTTLDVRRTA
+624 ARIGTTLDVRRTA
-637 EELAETAVPG
+637 EELAETAVPR

-669 LADLRRTVVH
+669 LADLRRTVLH
-679 GIREGLPFTPPGKRV
+679 GVREGLPFTPPGKRI
-694 DFGPTTPQ
+694 DFGPTAPQ
-702 LRCLSSGEAVLEP
+702 LRCLTRGEAVLEP

-727 PEHTARLLAH
+727 PEHTARLLDH
-737 VHSLIAVPLVARG
+737 VHSLIAVPLLARG
-750 VVLGVAGFYRAGSPF
+750 VVLGIASFYRTGSSF

-775 LASRAALSIDNARR
+775 LATRAALSIDNARR

-837 LSGARVGLLVG
+837 LSGARIGLLVG

-870 FAELDFPPEEVLTH
+870 FAELDFSPDEVLTH

-889 GRLDRDD
+889 GRLDRED

-914 DPTVQR
+914 DPTAQR
-920 CLMARAGHPPPAV
+920 CLMARAGHPPPALV
-933 VRPDGTVNYPDLPAG
+933 HPDGTVSYPDLPAG

-954 GLPFDAVEVGLPAGS
+954 GLPFDAVEIDVPEGS
-969 QLVMYTDGLIEDR
+969 QLVLYTDGLIEDR
-982 HRDVDL
+982 QRDVDV
-988 VLEQLREALAHPER
+988 VLEQLRVALAHPER
-1002 APEETCQAVLDT
+1002 APEDTCQAVLDT

-1028 ARVHAL
+1028 ARVHAM
-1034 DPDRIATWELSADP
+1034 DPGRIAAWELPADP

-1058 MRWLSDRGLG
+1058 LRRLSDWGLD

-1080 LITNAIRHGAGPI
+1080 LITNAVRHGTGPI
-1093 RVRLLYRRTLICEV
+1093 RVRLLYGRTLICEV

-1152 AECGLDGRDAAW
+1152 AECGLDAA

>member
-1 MVRSGEEPRP
+1 MVRSGEEPKP
-11 AGRATDGTGPASLR
+11 AGRAADGTGPARLR
-25 ELFLQGDPV
+25 ERFLQGEQVDA
-34 ETGVR
+34 GVR
-39 TSILNSWR
+39 TSILNSWQ

-73 VRAAL
+73 VRAAV
-78 PVLDRLQATFAGSQ
+78 PVLDRLQDAFSGSQ

-110 DPAMT
+110 DPAMA

-122 VVPGFV
+122 RVPGFV
-128 FAEQVA
+128 FAEHVA

-153 AEHFAERSQQS
+153 AEHFAERSQGS
-164 ACVALPVRDPL
+164 ACVAMPVRDPL
-175 SGCIEGVLCLGYPRG
+175 SGRIEGVLCFGYPRG
-190 FERPALGIAIRR
+190 FEQPALGAAIRR
-202 AAEGIERR
+202 AAENIERR
-210 LLGQSS
+210 LLGQTS
-216 ARERALLRTYL
+216 AHERALLRTYL
-227 ATGADTAG
+227 ATGG
-235 PHRGVALDA
+235 EGGGLRHGVALDA
-244 LANEFHPRDQAIL
+244 LAEVIHPRDQAIL
-257 RAKAAELIS
+257 REKAAELIS
-266 GAQLGAAEVT
+266 RGQRAAVEVT

-282 VTLMSRPVTSAS
+282 VTLVSRPMASAS
-294 GVRGIVIEAVLSVSP
+294 GVRGFAIEAVLP
-309 AGEPLAIPHQ
+309 GTAPGEALVLPHQ
-319 MDELSGLTALAVP
+319 ADELPDLAAFSTAP
-332 LSARPALA
+332 RPARPPIT
-340 LPSGHVAASVDPVV
+340 LPSGH
-354 TPHRDGRADLST
+354 L
-366 VGASEPAT
+366 
-374 ATGAPSV
+374 
-381 ATVSKPAAADGT
+381 AAALGPT
-393 VANVPEAVM
+393 VASGGDRGSAEAGGTDP
-402 ADGTAPNAPEPVTA
+402 ADGGRGGDRGPAGIGGTAPA
-416 DSRRPTAGFAT
+416 DGGTVT
-427 ADGGKAPA
+427 ADGGTVTAD
-435 VPAAGDGVQAPAVPA
+435 GDGSA
-450 AGGVQA
+450 ADGGRTTVDGGRGA
-456 PIEPATADSGRSPVE
+456 ADGGRSAT
-471 PVEPEDGDR
+471 DG
-480 SAARSVAAEGR
+480 GR
-491 TAGLT
+491 G
-496 PTGSHPGTAE
+496 P
-506 PVTPGTAEPVTPDST
+506 
-521 HAQAAPAPDSTRA
+521 
-534 QAEPVTTAGTRAQA
+534 
-548 APDST
+548 
-553 LPEPEAPPTAA
+553 
-564 GAPTGAQPAQGLA
+564 
-577 AAGGGGAAAEH
+577 AGGGRGGADDRAG
-588 SEAAFP
+588 SPFP
-594 ARGLVMLG
+594 ARGLVMVG
-602 EPQVGAYAL
+602 EPHVGAYAL

-624 TRIGTTLDVRRTA
+624 ARIGTTLDVRRTA
-637 EELAETAVPG
+637 EELAETAVPR

-655 LPDAVLRGEESADP
+655 LPDAVLRGEEAADP
-669 LADLRRTVVH
+669 LADLRRTVLH
-679 GIREGLPFTPPGKRV
+679 GVREGLPFTPPGKRI
-694 DFGPTTPQ
+694 DFGPTAPQ
-702 LRCLSSGEAVLEP
+702 LRCLTRGEAVLEP
-715 DLKAAAGWLAQD
+715 DLEAAAGWLAQD
-727 PEHTARLLAH
+727 PEHTARLLDH
-737 VHSLIAVPLVARG
+737 VHSLIAVPLLARG
-750 VVLGVAGFYRAGSPF
+750 VVLGIASFYRTGSSF

-775 LASRAALSIDNARR
+775 LAARAALSIDNARR

-870 FAELDFPPEEVLTH
+870 FAELDFSPDEVLTH

-889 GRLDRDD
+889 GRLDRED

-914 DPTVQR
+914 DPTAQR
-920 CLMARAGHPPPAV
+920 CHMARAGHPPPALV
-933 VRPDGTVNYPDLPAG
+933 HPDGTVSYPDLPAG

-954 GLPFDAVEVGLPAGS
+954 GLPFDAVEIDVPEGS
-969 QLVMYTDGLIEDR
+969 QLVLYTDGLIEDR
-982 HRDVDL
+982 HRDVDV
-988 VLEQLREALAHPER
+988 VLEQLRTALAHPER

-1034 DPDRIATWELSADP
+1034 DPGRIAAWELPADP
-1048 ALVGEVRASA
+1048 ALVGEVRACA
-1058 MRWLSDRGLG
+1058 MRRLSDWGLD

-1080 LITNAIRHGAGPI
+1080 LITNAIRHGTGPI
-1093 RVRLLYRRTLICEV
+1093 RVRLLYGRTLICEV

-1152 AECGLDGRDAAW
+1152 AECGLDAA